1 VVMGVGVFLAVVTE
15 ERVATTA
22 WIQADSAEGLLLM
35 GGGWAREEI

>member
-1 VVMGVGVFLAVVTE
+1 MVGVGLFLAVVTE

-22 WIQADSAEGLLLM
+22 RIQADSAERLLLM